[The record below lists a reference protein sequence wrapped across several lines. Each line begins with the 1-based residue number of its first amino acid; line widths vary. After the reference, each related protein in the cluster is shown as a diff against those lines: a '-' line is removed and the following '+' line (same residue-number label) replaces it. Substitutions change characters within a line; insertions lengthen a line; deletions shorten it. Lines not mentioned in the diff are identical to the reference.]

1 MIKKIYCFG
10 TSHTAGGGFHDKNV
24 KNVYKNIVDNPSM
37 ETCSWPGI
45 FKTYLDKNIE
55 LINLAECGAG
65 NERIYRLVFDLITN
79 PKIKNEESLL
89 LIELSTLGRKEFY
102 SNTVKDY
109 VICNYHFQDLPGK
122 NFDVVK
128 QYYGDIK
135 LPSKTKEIYEN
146 FLLETVDEHDLM
158 KRLQR
163 NLYFFLSFL
172 DTHKIN
178 YELTCYDNRIFSPE
192 QKDLFGDNRK
202 GIEYI
207 FNEKIYN
214 SWFEWGNCQI
224 IDYLLTHET
233 DGVIRDNHQGY
244 WATEIAAQTIYNY
257 LIDKKW
263 IKGTKQKINNSH
275 KDFLVFKEKLKQ
287 KNFLI

>member
-10 TSHTAGGGFHDKNV
+10 TSHTAGGGFHSKNV

-55 LINLAECGAG
+55 VINLAESGAG

-79 PKIKNEESLL
+79 PKIKNEESLF

-102 SNTVKDY
+102 SNTAKDY
-109 VICNYHFQDLPGK
+109 VICNYHFHNLPGK
-122 NFDVVK
+122 NFNVVK
-128 QYYGDIK
+128 QHYKDDQ
-135 LPSKTKEIYEN
+135 LPTKTKKIYEN
-146 FLLETVDEHDLM
+146 FLMETVDEHDLM

-178 YELTCYDNRIFSPE
+178 YELTCYDNTIYAPE
-192 QKDLFGDNRK
+192 QIDFFGDNRK
-202 GIEYI
+202 GIEYT
-207 FNEKIYN
+207 FDKKTYN
-214 SWFEWGNCQI
+214 SWFDWANCQI
-224 IDYLLTHET
+224 KDYLLTNET
-233 DGVIRDNHQGY
+233 DGVIKDQHQGY

-257 LIDKKW
+257 LVDKKW

-275 KDFLVFKEKLKQ
+275 KDFLVFKEKLNK

>member
-24 KNVYKNIVDNPSM
+24 KNVYKNIIDNPSM

-55 LINLAECGAG
+55 VINLAESGAG

-102 SNTVKDY
+102 SNYFKDY
-109 VICNYHFQDLPGK
+109 VICNYHLHDLPGQ
-122 NFDVVK
+122 NFEVVK
-128 QYYGDIK
+128 QYYGDYK
-135 LPSKTKEIYEN
+135 LPSKTKDMFEN

-158 KRLQR
+158 KKLQR

-172 DTHKIN
+172 DINKIN
-178 YELTCYDNRIFSPE
+178 YELTCYDNRIFAPE
-192 QKDLFGDNRK
+192 QKDFFGDDRK

-224 IDYLLTHET
+224 TDYIITHET
-233 DGVIRDNHQGY
+233 DGVIRDHHQGY
-244 WATEIAAQTIYNY
+244 WATEIAAQTIYNH

-263 IKGTKQKINNSH
+263 IEGTKKKINSSH
-275 KDFLVFKEKLKQ
+275 KDFFVFKKKLNY

>member
-55 LINLAECGAG
+55 VINLAECGAG

-102 SNTVKDY
+102 SNTANDY

-128 QYYGDIK
+128 QYYKDYK
-135 LPSKTKEIYEN
+135 LPSKTKEIYKN

-178 YELTCYDNRIFSPE
+178 YELTCYDNRIFTPE
-192 QKDLFGDNRK
+192 QKDFFGDDRR

-207 FNEKIYN
+207 FNGKKNCNWYDG
-214 SWFEWGNCQI
+214 GNWRE
-224 IDYLLTHET
+224 YLITNET
-233 DGVIRDNHQGY
+233 DGVIRDQHQGY
-244 WATEIAAQTIYNY
+244 WASEIAAQTIYNY

-275 KDFLVFKEKLKQ
+275 KDFLVFKEKLNQ